1 MFKTVNGF
9 RSLLPAGALLAA
21 LTISPLHA
29 ELSPSA
35 LDLRLTAIATDAQ
48 ALEAQAWEMQEALRV
63 RSPDYAAV
71 RDMLAEVTA
80 KIDLLDES
88 VADLREQSPA
98 WASSSSEYAA
108 MAEKAQ
114 LLQIFA
120 KNKGELLNSP
130 SAAKSRKILAAK
142 AKGIALRASMLHDF
156 AATYGD

>member
-21 LTISPLHA
+21 LTIPPLHA
-29 ELSPSA
+29 ELSPGA
-35 LDLRLTAIATDAQ
+35 LELRLTAIATDAQ
-48 ALEAQAWEMQEALRV
+48 ALKTQAGEMQEALRV

-80 KIDLLDES
+80 KIDLLGES
-88 VADLREQSPA
+88 VADLRQQSPA

-108 MAEKAQ
+108 MAKKAQ
-114 LLQIFA
+114 LLQVFA
-120 KNKGELLNSP
+120 MNKGELLNSP
-130 SAAKSRKILAAK
+130 SAAKNRKILAAK